1 MGVKNLWKI
10 VNNFGNEVNQLQ
22 NKKLAVDTSIWI
34 HQILNSYIVDDNST
48 ANIYSFFIKRIIRL
62 LYNNI
67 DPIFIFDGSFPE
79 LKKNTIRERK
89 EANQKIEEAKILQG
103 IKENKKCIIC
113 NKKLRICEHGS
124 QIRKDI
130 LDKVDVDAEIKMETH
145 DYNWGEVS
153 EEFDNVFDDRDL
165 ILNNQIDLK
174 FNINELNTQHK
185 KVQKLI
191 NFRKRRKAEM
201 FIDETNEETLIE
213 SQIKNVTNRS
223 QVSHLIREINKDTG
237 RVQSDC
243 TVYAELKKIKVDKK
257 NEISNVYNES
267 KSVKIDEVKNFNKK
281 YKNITE
287 KYKKKT
293 DFIESTQNNGISV
306 INKNDDELNDELKEY
321 LAKKYKNEGYLE
333 DETILNENSDLPS
346 EMEGVQRKLRHLLKL
361 LNIRYINSP
370 YEADSQCAKLY
381 RLGVVDG
388 VISEDSDLLL
398 YGVKVYK
405 NLFSK
410 KTQIK
415 EFNLDE
421 ILEGLTIDYEKFIF
435 ISLFLGSDY
444 CDGVKNIGPV
454 RAMSLLKNNSIRKLL
469 IDYDLDE
476 SLFREIKNIY
486 ANPTGKKIDGF
497 ENGMFDLDKLVK
509 FLNDEDVNDI
519 EMFIYH
525 LSKINKTI

>member
-1 MGVKNLWKI
+1 
-10 VNNFGNEVNQLQ
+10 
-22 NKKLAVDTSIWI
+22 
-34 HQILNSYIVDDNST
+34 
-48 ANIYSFFIKRIIRL
+48 
-62 LYNNI
+62 
-67 DPIFIFDGSFPE
+67 
-79 LKKNTIRERK
+79 
-89 EANQKIEEAKILQG
+89 
-103 IKENKKCIIC
+103 
-113 NKKLRICEHGS
+113 
-124 QIRKDI
+124 
-130 LDKVDVDAEIKMETH
+130 
-145 DYNWGEVS
+145 
-153 EEFDNVFDDRDL
+153 
-165 ILNNQIDLK
+165 
-174 FNINELNTQHK
+174 
-185 KVQKLI
+185 
-191 NFRKRRKAEM
+191 M

-267 KSVKIDEVKNFNKK
+267 KSVEIDEVKNFNKK

-293 DFIESTQNNGISV
+293 DFIESTQNNEISV
-306 INKNDDELNDELKEY
+306 INKNDNEINDELKEY

-346 EMEGVQRKLRHLLKL
+346 EMEGIQRKLRHLLKL

-405 NLFSK
+405 NFFSK

-497 ENGMFDLDKLVK
+497 ENGKFDLDKLVK